1 MVGNDGGSG
10 DTDPP
15 PPSTTIHPE
24 PMDHAVHDSEKNQ
37 FEIVYYRADFSIMHG
52 KDESVAAKRNV
63 RSLVAAIITMTNADV
78 TFMSKDNDLSFQLL
92 KDFPNEEGAFGRFF
106 SMTTLDRTHAETRK
120 AVVEISIW
128 HRQTPSYSATHH
140 PYLSNSTSTSTR
152 SGLPNITVK
161 PWR

>member
-1 MVGNDGGSG
+1 MVVNNDGGSG

-15 PPSTTIHPE
+15 SSSTTTHPE
-24 PMDHAVHDSEKNQ
+24 PMDHVVHDSEKNQ
-37 FEIVYYRADFSIMHG
+37 HQKVLRAEFSIMHG
-52 KDESVAAKRNV
+52 KDKTFAAKRNV
-63 RSLVAAIITMTNADV
+63 RSLVEAIITMTNADV
-78 TFMSKDNDLSFQLL
+78 TFMSKDKTLSFKLG